1 MTMNEEM
8 QEQPEQQRDF
18 EWYLSILR
26 RRHMHFLI
34 TLLVVWMVVWGT
46 SWVIPPKY
54 KSNTLIIVEQPTMP
68 KSYVEPNVS
77 GDVRERLQSI
87 TEQILSR
94 THLLTII
101 QKMNLY
107 ENSRGVRTVDDK
119 IAMMRKDIDI
129 EVVRDP
135 QNDQISAFR
144 IYYTSHDPHVARNV
158 TGELTNLFIKENLET
173 RQQESEDTTKFLRAQ
188 VSSAQANLA
197 DQEAKVREFEAQH
210 EGELPTQQTSNLQIL
225 SGLQS
230 QLQNEQ
236 DALNTAQ
243 QQRVYYQA
251 MIDQYRG
258 SHNLTQGSLK
268 PGEATTPIGAIDQEL
283 VKLRAQLA
291 DLRSRYTDRHPDVVA
306 VQEQIA
312 EKVNL
317 RQKLVADEKKNGAGS
332 KQQLQTSNTDE
343 ETASPMNAVL
353 AQMQGQLESTRLEI
367 ENRKKS
373 IASLQSRIGQYQ
385 SRLNAEPIAE
395 QKLAELTRGYEQSK
409 ENYDDLLKKENGSE
423 MATSM
428 EQMQQGQ
435 RFTML
440 DPPSLPLNPDF
451 PNPLKFCAYGLLA
464 GLCLGLV
471 VVASF
476 EFFDDRVQTERQ
488 IKWLLPVTVIWDIPT
503 AQSEKDLKNAK
514 ARLVMGLVTGVL
526 VITTILAGA
535 VFSYL
540 RG

>member
-1 MTMNEEM
+1 MNEEM
-8 QEQPEQQRDF
+8 QEEPEQQRDL

-34 TLLVVWMVVWGT
+34 TLLIVWAAVWGA
-46 SWVIPPKY
+46 SWVIPPTY

-77 GDVRERLQSI
+77 GDLQERLQSI

-94 THLLTII
+94 THLISII
-101 QKMNLY
+101 QKLQLY
-107 ENSRGVRTVDDK
+107 EHSRGARTVDDK
-119 IAMMRKDIDI
+119 IALMRKDIDI

-144 IYYTSHDPHVARNV
+144 IFYSSRDPQVARRV
-158 TGELTNLFIKENLET
+158 TGELTDLFIKENLQS
-173 RQQESEDTTKFLRAQ
+173 RQQASEDTTKFLRSQ
-188 VSSAQANLA
+188 VSNARESLS

-210 EGELPTQQTSNLQIL
+210 EGELPTQQASNLQIL

-236 DALNTAQ
+236 DSLNTAQ
-243 QQRVYYQA
+243 QQRVYFQA

-258 SHNLTQGSLK
+258 SHNSTQSSLK
-268 PGEATTPIGAIDQEL
+268 SGEGLSPIAAIDQEL
-283 VKLRAQLA
+283 MKLRAQLA
-291 DLRSRYTDRHPDVVA
+291 DLRSRYTDRYPDVVA
-306 VQEQIA
+306 VQDQIA
-312 EKVNL
+312 EKVKL
-317 RQKLVADEKKNGAGS
+317 RQRLVAEEKKSGAGT
-332 KQQLQTSNTDE
+332 KQSLQASNTGE
-343 ETASPMNAVL
+343 EIDPQMNPVL
-353 AQMQGQLESTRLEI
+353 AQLQGQLESNRLEI

-373 IASLQSRIGQYQ
+373 VTSLQGRIGEYQ
-385 SRLNAEPIAE
+385 SRLNAEPIVE

-409 ENYDDLLKKENGSE
+409 ENYDDLLKKESGSA

-440 DPPSLPLNPDF
+440 DPPSLPLNPSF
-451 PNPLKFCAYGLLA
+451 PNRLKFCAYGLIA
-464 GLCLGLV
+464 GLFFGLAV
-471 VVASF
+471 IAAF

-488 IKWLLPVTVIWDIPT
+488 IRSLLPVTLIWDIP
-503 AQSEKDLKNAK
+503 AVQSENDLRKAK
-514 ARLVMGLVTGVL
+514 ARLVMGVVTSVF

>member
-1 MTMNEEM
+1 MNEEM
-8 QEQPEQQRDF
+8 QEEPEQQRDL

-34 TLLVVWMVVWGT
+34 TLLIVWAAVWGA
-46 SWVIPPKY
+46 SWVIPPTY

-77 GDVRERLQSI
+77 GDLQERLQSI

-94 THLLTII
+94 THLITII
-101 QKMNLY
+101 QKLQLY
-107 ENSRGVRTVDDK
+107 EHSRGARTVDDK
-119 IAMMRKDIDI
+119 IALMRKDIDI

-144 IYYTSHDPHVARNV
+144 IFYSSRDPQVARSV
-158 TGELTNLFIKENLET
+158 TGELTDLFIKENLQS
-173 RQQESEDTTKFLRAQ
+173 RQQASEDTTKFLRSQ
-188 VSSAQANLA
+188 VSNARESLS

-210 EGELPTQQTSNLQIL
+210 EGELPTQQASNLQIL

-236 DALNTAQ
+236 DSLNTAQ
-243 QQRVYYQA
+243 QQRVYFQA

-258 SHNLTQGSLK
+258 SHNSMQSSLK
-268 PGEATTPIGAIDQEL
+268 SGEGLSPIAALDQEL
-283 VKLRAQLA
+283 MKLRAQLA
-291 DLRSRYTDRHPDVVA
+291 DLRSRYTDRYPDVVA
-306 VQEQIA
+306 VQDQIA
-312 EKVNL
+312 EKVKL
-317 RQKLVADEKKNGAGS
+317 RQKLVAEERKSGAGT
-332 KQQLQTSNTDE
+332 KQPLQASNAGE
-343 ETASPMNAVL
+343 ESDPQMNPVL
-353 AQMQGQLESTRLEI
+353 AQLQGQLESNRLEI

-373 IASLQSRIGQYQ
+373 IASLQGRIGEYQ
-385 SRLNAEPIAE
+385 SRLNAEPIVE

-409 ENYDDLLKKENGSE
+409 ENYDDLLKKESGSA

-451 PNPLKFCAYGLLA
+451 PNRLKFCAYGLAA
-464 GLCLGLV
+464 GLFLGLA
-471 VVASF
+471 VVAAF

-488 IKWLLPVTVIWDIPT
+488 IRSLLPVTLIWDIP
-503 AQSEKDLKNAK
+503 AVQSEDDLRKAK
-514 ARLVMGLVTGVL
+514 SRLVMGVVTSVF